1 MSNEIT
7 VRLKCNIKEM
17 CNLLEDK
24 NFQLIEKFILDD
36 TYFTPKEL
44 DFKNMSYRDILS
56 KAILLRNITEFIPE
70 RKVVTL
76 TFKSKQIDDN
86 GNILEQ
92 NKVDC
97 EIINAEAGKAFI
109 EAIGYKELMNIK
121 ENDIVYGKDGLHIA
135 IKDIENGD
143 KLIEVETVDGNVE
156 LNTIN
161 KLKEKLN
168 ELQIPIDTNDYFVK
182 KAEIELKKIL

>member
-97 EIINAEAGKAFI
+97 EIINAEAGKTFI